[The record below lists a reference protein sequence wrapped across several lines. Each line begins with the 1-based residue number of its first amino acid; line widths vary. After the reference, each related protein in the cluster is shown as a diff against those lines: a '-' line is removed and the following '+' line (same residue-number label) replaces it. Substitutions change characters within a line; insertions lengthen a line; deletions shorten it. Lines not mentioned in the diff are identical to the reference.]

1 MVIRIRRNTKRGTR
15 GELTGQRTHPGRVL
29 PSSCTRFRHASKS
42 RATEFLKFGDCRRCD
57 DEIETRELGF
67 GPTFVVKLPQLR
79 DFFPRF
85 FHSRGPADPAPS
97 LPGFLSIAEPTAAA
111 GDPRNPRSTTSCT
124 SHRPCA
130 RHHPRKAPQRT
141 GGTTVTTG
149 TRWATPRKTLSST
162 RRTGCR
168 RRPPSTRVRSAAPR
182 SARSRGTYR
191 TSWMAR
197 VRRRRSLSCRH
208 SRISDTGGETRVL
221 GTRARARGPVRRL
234 YETWRSSSRRS
245 ALSSCPRGSSST
257 IAECRTE
264 VGTAR
269 AIGSRR
275 VSRAAG
281 TNGARGHGHQPHSP
295 RAGRRSPG
303 SQPKS
308 RRNNSLGGDGDLV
321 YFESPMPN
329 PERRGGNPSPVAR
342 PRGPTPRKMRG
353 GNKSSSFDRAHK
365 GSPERADSVQVR
377 DNLAAALGLTLFSPS
392 PPGDGLPA
400 VRTSFEWG
408 EKDVGKLSASPT
420 ANRTLHFA
428 TRAPSKAAT
437 IHVAKP
443 RPRPLSHAPA
453 VARHLG
459 VLEDD
464 SALASPDSEFSSES
478 GSLGVREGA
487 GEGGG
492 AFRSGFH
499 EAVQP
504 RVGSGSGRGAFR
516 VVGSFTPAPS
526 SAFKAVDKR
535 GSASE
540 VEEASERLRRDRK
553 AGSSGLGGSSGLT
566 QSLRRDAFG

>member
-1 MVIRIRRNTKRGTR
+1 MRTSSPAKGSTAHRGYH
-15 GELTGQRTHPGRVL
+15 GHHGHQVGDSGDFELDAPHRL
-29 PSSCTRFRHASKS
+29 PSPSAKYARPFRGAALGAIEGHLPHLVDGTCQ
-42 RATEFLKFGDCRRCD
+42 TE
-57 DEIETRELGF
+57 T
-67 GPTFVVKLPQLR
+67 LPQL
-79 DFFPRF
+79 
-85 FHSRGPADPAPS
+85 PS
-97 LPGFLSIAEPTAAA
+97 LADLGYGRGDSSLGDASA
-111 GDPRNPRSTTSCT
+111 G
-124 SHRPCA
+124 A
-130 RHHPRKAPQRT
+130 
-141 GGTTVTTG
+141 
-149 TRWATPRKTLSST
+149 
-162 RRTGCR
+162 
-168 RRPPSTRVRSAAPR
+168 
-182 SARSRGTYR
+182 
-191 TSWMAR
+191 
-197 VRRRRSLSCRH
+197 
-208 SRISDTGGETRVL
+208 
-221 GTRARARGPVRRL
+221 
-234 YETWRSSSRRS
+234 
-245 ALSSCPRGSSST
+245 GSSPET
-257 IAECRTE
+257 LRNLEKLIEAQ
-264 VGTAR
+264 R
-269 AIGSRR
+269 AQLVSKGLIVDDHGVPHGSGHA
-275 VSRAAG
+275 SRAERPG
-281 TNGARGHGHQPHSP
+281 LSVQGRGNERVASHGHQPHSP

-342 PRGPTPRKMRG
+342 PRGPTPRKMRS

-408 EKDVGKLSASPT
+408 EKDVSKLSASPT

-553 AGSSGLGGSSGLT
+553 AGSSGLGGSSVLT